1 VSRDGNAAEAD
12 PHDLLG
18 RVCGVRT
25 NFFVDTCPTACMVQ
39 PSLPD
44 PRTDTA
50 WRYAIVAGG
59 LAGTY
64 TLLRYWLSAG
74 TTLRLSPVV
83 VAGLLGGV
91 LFADADIPPR
101 RVGLRTGLVASV
113 PLAWPFVDLLR
124 AIPAFTQPP
133 WFDAVQ
139 YVAVA
144 VAVGL
149 SVLLTV
155 VVTQAGA
162 MAGAWVAAKV
172 GPDRPAAAA
181 EG

>member
-1 VSRDGNAAEAD
+1 
-12 PHDLLG
+12 
-18 RVCGVRT
+18 
-25 NFFVDTCPTACMVQ
+25 MVQ

-44 PRTDTA
+44 PRTDTG

-64 TLLRYWLSAG
+64 TLLEYLLSTG

-83 VAGLLGGV
+83 FAGLLGGL
-91 LFADADIPPR
+91 LFVDADVPPR

-113 PLAWPFVDLLR
+113 PLVWPFVDLLR
-124 AIPAFTQPP
+124 AIPAFTQPL

-139 YVAVA
+139 YAAVA

-149 SVLLTV
+149 FVLFTV

-162 MAGAWVAAKV
+162 VVGAWLAAKV
-172 GPDRPAAAA
+172 GPDRPAATA